1 MKQGALELVFILD
14 KSGSMHSLTDD
25 TIGGYNSVLDKQK
38 AEKSDIV
45 VTTVLFNNRSSILH
59 DRVPAAVV
67 PHITRDDYEAHGTTA
82 LYDAVGSA
90 IDHIE
95 SVHHYIRPEDIPE
108 KTLFVITTDGKE
120 NASHLFTREQ
130 VRKMIE
136 QKRTESG
143 WEFIFLA
150 ANIDTDE
157 AAEDIGIDRSRAA
170 SFTAESRGIRA
181 MYQKLDRAIDQ
192 TILCSRGAIDWDAVL
207 RDDEEN

>member
-1 MKQGALELVFILD
+1 MKEGALELVFILD
-14 KSGSMHSLTDD
+14 RSGSMHGLTDD
-25 TIGGYNSVLDKQK
+25 TIGGYNAVLDKQK

-45 VTTVLFNNRSSILH
+45 VTTVLFNSRSTILH
-59 DRVPAAVV
+59 DRVPAAEA

-82 LYDAVGSA
+82 LYDAVGST

-95 SVHHYIRPEDIPE
+95 SVHRYIRPEDVPE

-120 NASHLFTREQ
+120 NASHLFTGEQ
-130 VRKMIE
+130 VRKRIE
-136 QKRTESG
+136 KKRTESG

-157 AAEDIGIDRSRAA
+157 AAGEIGIDRSRAA

-181 MYQKLDRAIDQ
+181 MYKKLDRAIDH
-192 TILCSRGAIDWDAVL
+192 TILCSRGAIDWKAVL
-207 RDDEEN
+207 RDDEED

>member
-1 MKQGALELVFILD
+1 MKEGALELVFILD
-14 KSGSMHSLTDD
+14 RSGSMYGLTDD
-25 TIGGYNSVLDKQK
+25 TIGGYNAVLDKQK
-38 AEKSDIV
+38 SEKNNIV
-45 VTTVLFNNRSSILH
+45 VTTVLFNNRSTILY
-59 DRVPAAVV
+59 DRVPATDV
-67 PHITRDDYEAHGTTA
+67 PHMTRDDYEAHGTTA

-90 IDHIE
+90 INHME

-130 VRKMIE
+130 VRKRIE
-136 QKRTESG
+136 SKRTEDG

-170 SFTAESRGIRA
+170 SFTAESRGIRV
-181 MYQKLDRAIDQ
+181 MFQKLDRAIDQ
-192 TILCSRGAIDWDAVL
+192 TIRCGRDEIDWEAVL
-207 RDDEEN
+207 RDDEEG